1 MQVLLSHFI
10 LQYSRIPR
18 LDMDFFAVTR
28 IYQHVGVCVCEFILP
43 VRVCVREE
51 YCNIS
56 LLNYRSVVVELCSLH
71 VPHAS

>member
-1 MQVLLSHFI
+1 
-10 LQYSRIPR
+10 
-18 LDMDFFAVTR
+18 MDFFLSQEYVNMHR
-28 IYQHVGVCVCEFILP
+28 VECVCVCVYIAS
-43 VRVCVREE
+43 VCVCGRED